1 MIAALRYLREHA
13 AQIQV
18 SQKTA
23 RTIALTALLVPPL
36 LWLGVIYL
44 GSLFALFAQSFFHID
59 AFSGIIVHK
68 FGLETYA
75 NLFRRSNLDIIQRSA
90 TMAAL
95 VTVAASIVALPIAL
109 YMALYAR
116 PRLKAVFF
124 VGVLLPLWSS
134 YLVRVYAW
142 KLILAKEGIANWLA
156 EHLGLSGA
164 LNAVLALPGIGGPS
178 LSTSYIGTFIVFLYV
193 WLPYAILPIHAA
205 LERVPKSL
213 LEAAADLNASSRATF
228 VHVVLPLIIPGI
240 AAGSIFTFSLTLGD
254 YIIPGIIGPP
264 PLFIGQAVLAH
275 LGAAGNLPL
284 AAAFSVAPLLILAGY
299 LYVARRLGAFDAL

>member
-1 MIAALRYLREHA
+1 MIAALRHLREHA